1 MEENFMPRPNTSL
14 ARVITRTVA
23 AEISGPMPSP
33 SRIRMFMKA
42 GFLGVS
48 EGRFLP
54 VRGTWYAVSV
64 SRSRRGAGRGAPHE
78 SVSMNVAGLAKGAA
92 GAQSP
97 TKSPTLALADFATSL
112 RGEDLPARVVDALG
126 DLFLDY
132 LRVASI
138 GADMAWSGWAR
149 DYLAALGRHG
159 AAPVLFDKTGCDP
172 VGAAFLNA
180 TYAGSIDA
188 DDTHVGSMLHPGSI
202 VFSAALAVCGRA
214 SGANF
219 LAAVAAGYEAMIRIG
234 LSIQPTHFRRG
245 FQSTATCGG
254 FGAAVAASRLLFASM
269 AEANRR
275 IAEAIGIVASFSGGL
290 TQFYQSGSTVKR
302 IHAARAAENGVTAAF
317 LVAEGFSG
325 PTDIIEG
332 SNGFARA
339 YADAFEPAIITDNLG
354 SAYLLDGVTVKGHAA
369 SARVQAAIEGVLGLC
384 RTHRVAAADITD
396 LYVGIPAV
404 ILGRLTIPR
413 PVDVQAAQMSLPHSV
428 ALAAVLAPK
437 AGDGF
442 ALSVRD
448 YEKSISDNAVKEVE
462 RHVRCEVDP
471 EVEKATT
478 AESVPARI
486 IIKLKSGATLTTFV
500 PAPKGSPSR
509 PFTPADHA
517 ARFRRELERRW
528 PTA

>member
-1 MEENFMPRPNTSL
+1 MTAAAGTAKSAAVGAPGSAGLPTRML
-14 ARVITRTVA
+14 ARFA
-23 AEISGPMPSP
+23 A
-33 SRIRMFMKA
+33 A
-42 GFLGVS
+42 
-48 EGRFLP
+48 
-54 VRGTWYAVSV
+54 
-64 SRSRRGAGRGAPHE
+64 
-78 SVSMNVAGLAKGAA
+78 
-92 GAQSP
+92 
-97 TKSPTLALADFATSL
+97 L
-112 RGEDLPARVVDALG
+112 RGGDLPASVVSALG

-132 LRVASI
+132 LRVGSI
-138 GADMAWSGWAR
+138 GANMEWSGWAR
-149 DYLAALGRHG
+149 HYMAVLKRQGS
-159 AAPVLFDKTGCDP
+159 APVLFTKTGCDP
-172 VGAAFLNA
+172 VGSAFLN
-180 TYAGSIDA
+180 TTFAGSIDA

-202 VFSAALAVCGRA
+202 VFSSALAVCGKC
-214 SGANF
+214 SGSEF

-245 FQSTATCGG
+245 FQSTSTCGG
-254 FGAAVAASRLLFASM
+254 FGAAVAASRLLFAGKP
-269 AEANRR
+269 EADRH

-302 IHAARAAENGVTAAF
+302 IHAARAAENGVTAAL

-339 YADAFEPAIITDNLG
+339 YADAFAPAIITDNLG

-369 SARVQAAIEGVLGLC
+369 SARVQAAIEGVLDLC
-384 RTHRVAAADITD
+384 REHRVAAADIAD

-404 ILGRLTIPR
+404 ILGRLTIPH

-437 AGDGF
+437 SGDGY

-448 YEKSISDNAVKEVE
+448 YEESMSNSAVKEVE
-462 RHVRCEVDP
+462 QHVRCEVDP

-478 AESVPARI
+478 AEFVPARI
-486 IIKLKSGATLTTFV
+486 VMKLKSGATLATFV
-500 PAPKGSPSR
+500 SAPKGSPSR

-528 PTA
+528 PAAHCDAIVEMSRNFLELKGMRELVGLIAS